1 MFSEIF
7 FPLDIPKIRK
17 SLPITMKLI
26 KPEIQKSRNRFLWY
40 FTFYFFFFRENE
52 NRLPHLVPGYF
63 FLCIDQALPQSKWAM
78 VHTKKSQLTS
88 QPHCQRPCK
97 DEISNYIHL
106 LYFCTPNDSGIMTDA
121 FLQLWLTFQFSSEV
135 HNCHNLKAYIS
146 FSL

>member
-40 FTFYFFFFRENE
+40 FTIYFFFFRENE
-52 NRLPHLVPGYF
+52 NLLPHLVPGYF

-106 LYFCTPNDSGIMTDA
+106 LYFLHSKWFRYHDRCIFTALTYISV
-121 FLQLWLTFQFSSEV
+121 QLWSTQLP
-135 HNCHNLKAYIS
+135 
-146 FSL
+146 